1 MILSALHILFEN
13 PGQTHRSQHMTG
25 TKTGLTIVSKTF
37 MKCQHGLKQGSGK
50 SYLINAI
57 QNLLQ
62 GKCAVTATTGKAAYS
77 INSIRGITVH
87 SLLKLP
93 IGPRGKKDLTR
104 QNLCTL
110 QETLNGIDY
119 IIIDEYS
126 MLGQVTFG

>member
-1 MILSALHILFEN
+1 M
-13 PGQTHRSQHMTG
+13 
-25 TKTGLTIVSKTF
+25 
-37 MKCQHGLKQGSGK
+37 
-50 SYLINAI
+50 
-57 QNLLQ
+57 
-62 GKCAVTATTGKAAYS
+62 
-77 INSIRGITVH
+77 H